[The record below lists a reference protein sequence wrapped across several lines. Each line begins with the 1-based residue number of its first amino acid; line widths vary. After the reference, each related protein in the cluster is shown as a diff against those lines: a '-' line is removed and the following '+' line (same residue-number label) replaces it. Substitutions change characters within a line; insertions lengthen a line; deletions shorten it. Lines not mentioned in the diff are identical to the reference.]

1 MATTLGKLPHGDI
14 LKRISQSE
22 HFQSGSFQNI
32 EHTEMLAPNSSYWK
46 MAIKYWQKP
55 NSIRPSSPIP
65 STKINLKELDAN
77 KAQYIWFGH
86 SSYLLLAEGK
96 KILVDPVFSGYA
108 SPVPFAVQS
117 FEGTDIYLPED
128 MPDLDILIIT
138 HDHYDHLDYETML
151 KIHPRTKKIIV
162 PLGVSAHLLSW
173 GVPLTKIIELDW
185 FETKEIDSTIT
196 VTATPTRHFS
206 GRSVLRNKS
215 LWCSYVLKLGEYKVF
230 IGGDSGYGSVFES
243 IGKKYGPFDLA
254 FLECGQYGDDWPS
267 IHMRPEETALAAA
280 NIGAKSFVPVH
291 WGKFILS
298 LHPWN
303 DPIKRVL
310 AASQN
315 IKLNLQVPKI
325 GESFEFTGSGSV
337 DGWWNF
343 Q

>member
-1 MATTLGKLPHGDI
+1 MASTFGKLPHGEI
-14 LKRISQSE
+14 LQRISRSE
-22 HFQSGSFQNI
+22 HFQSGSFKNL
-32 EHTEMLAPNSSYWK
+32 EPTEMLAPDSSYFK

-65 STKINLKELDAN
+65 SAKIDLKLLDAN
-77 KAQYIWFGH
+77 IPQYIWFGH
-86 SSYLLLAEGK
+86 SSYLLLASGK

-117 FEGTDIYLPED
+117 FEGTDVYLPED
-128 MPDLDILIIT
+128 MPDLDILLIT
-138 HDHYDHLDYETML
+138 HDHYDHLDYETVIKL
-151 KIHPRTKKIIV
+151 HPKTKTIIV

-173 GVPLTKIIELDW
+173 GVPLSKIVELDW
-185 FETKEIDSTIT
+185 FESKEIVKDLD

-206 GRSVLRNKS
+206 GRGILRNKS
-215 LWCSYVLKLGEYKVF
+215 LWCSYVLKIGGYKVF
-230 IGGDSGYGSVFES
+230 VGGDSGYGSVFES

-254 FLECGQYGDDWPS
+254 FLECGQYGDDWPF
-267 IHMRPEETALAAA
+267 IHMRPEETALAAKT
-280 NIGAKSFVPVH
+280 IGAKSFVPVH

-298 LHPWN
+298 MHPWN

-310 AASQN
+310 VASKEL
-315 IKLNLQVPKI
+315 KLNLQVPKI
-325 GESFEFTGSGSV
+325 GENFSFTGSGSV

>member
-14 LKRISQSE
+14 LKRLSQSE
-22 HFQSGSFQNI
+22 HFQSGSFHNL
-32 EHTEMLAPNSSYWK
+32 EPTEMLAPNSSYWK

-65 STKINLKELDAN
+65 SSKINLNELDAT
-77 KAQYIWFGH
+77 KPQYIWFGH
-86 SSYLLLAEGK
+86 SSYLLLAYGK

-108 SPVPFAVQS
+108 SPVPFAVKS
-117 FEGTDIYLPED
+117 FDGTDVYLPED
-128 MPDLDILIIT
+128 MPDLDILLIT
-138 HDHYDHLDYETML
+138 HDHYDHLDYETVIKL
-151 KIHPRTKKIIV
+151 HPRTKTIVV

-173 GVPLTKIIELDW
+173 GVPLQKIVELDW
-185 FETKEIDSTIT
+185 FESKEIVSNLT

-230 IGGDSGYGSVFES
+230 VGGDSGFGSVFET

-267 IHMRPEETALAAA
+267 IHMRPEETALAAET
-280 NIGAKSFVPVH
+280 IGAKSFVPVH

-310 AASQN
+310 IASQN
-315 IKLNLQVPKI
+315 LKLNLQVPKI
-325 GESFEFTGSGSV
+325 GESFAFTGSGSV